1 MELITTTRTAIIF
14 YYYVI
19 GKMIENNDNI
29 IAVEKRINLVFHT
42 YLSVGDLCGQV
53 YQFSEIP
60 SISWMMSWVFSS

>member
-1 MELITTTRTAIIF
+1 
-14 YYYVI
+14 
-19 GKMIENNDNI
+19 MIENNDKI